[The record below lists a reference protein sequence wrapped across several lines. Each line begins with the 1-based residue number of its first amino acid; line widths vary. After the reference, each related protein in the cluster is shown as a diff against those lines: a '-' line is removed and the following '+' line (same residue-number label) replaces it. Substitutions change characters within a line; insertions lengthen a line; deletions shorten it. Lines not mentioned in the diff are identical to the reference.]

1 MTIIE
6 SGPTETRTGLRPT
19 LDGWRL
25 EWSPIVLGALTA
37 SAVSSILITF
47 GTAVGLGVSSASPT
61 WRDASFALWLLSG
74 IFLVL
79 TALVSFACGGY
90 LAGRTRSAYAPAA
103 AEDVERRDGWHGI
116 GAWAL
121 AVVIG
126 AIIAALVGLAAN
138 RPTALTTPP
147 AAIRTFRF
155 ELRDRPSAP
164 GAQAIA
170 QRRARADTGGSG
182 PDSSDVFEPRG
193 VSADDRG
200 YLIQIVSAATGLTG
214 ADAERRVDNAIADS
228 RKAIS
233 NTRASTIILAFSL
246 ATSLLLGAV
255 AAWAAAEAGGR
266 HRDGMP
272 LPAWMVAFE
281 PVQSPQSRL
290 AACRRRCPSD
300 RGALASQLSGC
311 GAARRNSIM
320 LSIGRTAAVS
330 GCSLH

>member
-6 SGPTETRTGLRPT
+6 PGPTETRTGLRPA

-37 SAVSSILITF
+37 SAVSSILVTF

-74 IFLVL
+74 IFLML
-79 TALVSFACGGY
+79 TALASFACGGY
-90 LAGRTRSAYAPAA
+90 LAGRTRSPYAPAA
-103 AEDVERRDGWHGI
+103 AEDMERRDGWHGL
-116 GAWAL
+116 GSWAL
-121 AVVIG
+121 GVVIG

-147 AAIRTFRF
+147 AQSEPSVLSYEIDHL
-155 ELRDRPSAP
+155 LRAPRRLP
-164 GAQAIA
+164 GAELAPI
-170 QRRARADTGGSG
+170 RAEAARILLT
-182 PDSSDVFEPRG
+182 SSSHSG

-200 YLIQIVSAATGLTG
+200 YLIQVVSAATGLTG

-246 ATSLLLGAV
+246 ATSLLLGAA
-255 AAWAAAEAGGR
+255 AAWAAAEIGGR

-272 LPAWMVAFE
+272 LPAWMVHSSRFNRRRVAWQR
-281 PVQSPQSRL
+281 PVQMP
-290 AACRRRCPSD
+290 
-300 RGALASQLSGC
+300 
-311 GAARRNSIM
+311 
-320 LSIGRTAAVS
+320 
-330 GCSLH
+330 